1 MVTYRFICTPDVQL
15 AKQARAI
22 LAIIEEAGQISK
34 TELLTL
40 VGARLKSRQKPQRLL
55 TYYQGSL
62 IKAGGIE
69 AIKSMHR

>member
-1 MVTYRFICTPDVQL
+1 MVTYRFIQIPDVQL

-40 VGARLKSRQKPQRLL
+40 VGARRIDSVWRVRLAHWW
-55 TYYQGSL
+55 T
-62 IKAGGIE
+62 
-69 AIKSMHR
+69 